1 MNILLVEDDEHL
13 AQALTKTLSD
23 RNYVIDRATDGQAGW
38 QFARVGTYDLILL
51 DVMLPT
57 LDGISLCQR
66 LRSLGRLMPILLYA
80 AHEIDGDKVIALD
93 AGADDYVVKP
103 FDLEELTARVRT
115 LLCHCCLLKPP
126 ILKNGSLG
134 LDPPT
139 LEGRYEGQNLHLTP
153 KQYAL
158 LELFVRCP
166 DQVFSRSELLEHL
179 WSFEQPP
186 AEDTVRSH
194 IKGLRQK
201 LRAAGAPSDLI
212 ETVYGL
218 GYRLKPAQCYPP
230 TQAVS
235 SALHQP
241 PTPAQTQAAVAK
253 VWERLQGEIISRID
267 VVEEATTALLRDELG
282 LEERHRAVWAAHKLA
297 GSLGMFGFPWG
308 SHLAR
313 QLEHS
318 FQPETPL
325 DREIAQHLC
334 ELVADLRCELRQP
347 PAIGRK
353 IRSVSVDV
361 EMQDKLSQI
370 KSG

>member
-23 RNYVIDRATDGQAGW
+23 RNYIIDRAADGQAGW
-38 QFARVGTYDLILL
+38 QFARTGTYDLILL

-103 FDLEELTARVRT
+103 FDLEELAARVRT

-186 AEDTVRSH
+186 AEETVRSH

-201 LRAAGAPSDLI
+201 LRAAGAPTDLI
-212 ETVYGL
+212 ETVYGV
-218 GYRLKPAQCYPP
+218 GYRLKPAQSHPP
-230 TQAVS
+230 IRGIS

-241 PTPAQTQAAVAK
+241 PTLAQTQAAVAK
-253 VWERLQGEIISRID
+253 VWERLQGEIIARID

-308 SHLAR
+308 SQLAR
-313 QLEHS
+313 QIEHS

-325 DREIAQHLC
+325 DREKAQHLC
-334 ELVADLRCELRQP
+334 ELVADLRRELRQP

-353 IRSVSVDV
+353 IRACSVDV
-361 EMQDKLSQI
+361 EMQDRVSQI